1 MSSPR
6 HQRTEARAWTP
17 RALLAAVVTAA
28 LAVAMV
34 VASPWST
41 PTASAHGSVQ
51 DPVSR
56 VYGCM
61 LRWEYTW
68 NDPAVGEQDPMCY
81 RAWQENPNAM
91 WGWPGL
97 YREGTGGD
105 FQAHIPDNQLCS
117 AGHTY
122 DAEFAAMDTPG
133 PWWTTELDNDFTVDV
148 YDLARHGAD
157 YLQVYVTR
165 QGYDAETDA
174 LDWGDLERVA
184 ETGRYGPAEHYTVD
198 VSAPG
203 RTGHH
208 VVYTIWKAS
217 HADQIYF
224 MCSDVTF

>member
-1 MSSPR
+1 MSTKLTPSTLPR
-6 HQRTEARAWTP
+6 
-17 RALLAAVVTAA
+17 RALLAALAAATLLVT
-28 LAVAMV
+28 
-34 VASPWST
+34 PWST
-41 PTASAHGSVQ
+41 PAATAHGSVA
-51 DPVSR
+51 DPLSR

-68 NDPAVGEQDPMCY
+68 DDPATEEQDPMCY
-81 RAWQENPNAM
+81 RAWQEKPSAM
-91 WGWPGL
+91 WGWSGL

-105 FQAHIPDNQLCS
+105 FQAFIPDNQLCS

-122 DAEFAAMDTPG
+122 DGEFAAMDTPG
-133 PWWTTELDNDFTVDV
+133 PWWTSEIDADFTVDV

-157 YLQVYVTR
+157 YLQVYVTT

-174 LDWGDLERVA
+174 LDWGDLEMVA
-184 ETGRYGPAEHYTVD
+184 ETGSYAPSDHYTVD

-203 RTGHH
+203 RSGHH

-217 HADQIYF
+217 HGDQIYF